1 MSAINLD
8 ESDLPDQV
16 TEEEE
21 KKEEEKPTRRKTL
34 AVPIFSAGVMGELN
48 KKLGARAG
56 RKSSVEK
63 EMEVEST
70 EKKKE
75 PVLSSPPKLSPIPK
89 LSPTPKLESGSEKK
103 AEPEIPPWKVELQ
116 QKRNRKPTLTRPP
129 TFTPTTFPTFTQ
141 TLMPNS

>member
-75 PVLSSPPKLSPIPK
+75 PVLSSPPKLSPMQCCQNPF
-89 LSPTPKLESGSEKK
+89 
-103 AEPEIPPWKVELQ
+103 PP
-116 QKRNRKPTLTRPP
+116 R
-129 TFTPTTFPTFTQ
+129 
-141 TLMPNS
+141 